1 VKSFVYFVTE
11 RPIWSILQEPFIRI
25 SKALRPIQKQLCSL
39 RTALLIAT
47 ALVAPALA
55 VSAMDPADRPTR
67 PQPAPQPVATVVE
80 TPIAFHSAVILAQD
94 ASRRP
99 AATPQPN
106 AASSPAKTN
115 TSTQTATPVA
125 TPAPSPTESAA
136 PDSSATSASTDTTNT
151 TPPPVANEVP
161 AGVVQL
167 EGSLVSAGAK
177 EIRGSRRVGPTDK
190 VKLTFKDTKIEDTIP
205 FIVETTGKAV
215 LIRLQ
220 QVAAIKITMVMDKEV
235 TRQDAL
241 DLLFQA
247 FRLNQ
252 VGVVETEKIVMID
265 MLSDMNKLQ
274 PVTVLGPEIDVAALA
289 EDGTVCI
296 KIFKIENTKAQN
308 VFDQLQSTNP
318 PDYIQ
323 FSLDSNSNQIILEGD
338 IGYAKRVQRMI
349 TLLDVP
355 AYLEV
360 RTETFKLKYADA
372 TQISTLIQD
381 LFAAKTVG
389 GGGAAAATQ
398 PGQQGQPQRPGQ
410 PAQARRAGGG
420 SGGEGLIPGTSEQLV
435 VTVLPTMNSLTIRAE
450 PEILVEIRRLITTAW
465 DVPITKDGQ
474 PFRLY
479 DLKYTD
485 PIKVKDLLQALLE
498 SGSGGG
504 GASAT
509 RRPFSAAGGAA
520 GGANRNAGASRAGGG
535 GGDTGADVAVSNVF
549 RIEAYPDS
557 GRLLVV
563 TKTPDNFVW
572 LDKLIKDIDQPL
584 KAGLPISVE
593 LKHASAVQ
601 VAEILNALLAEAGSG
616 SGIKAPN
623 EGLTGI
629 DFQGAAAGNA
639 GGTGTTGQSTNT
651 SSNGSAGN
659 TGTDIK
665 FPWQTARGAGD
676 TATEVS
682 ALVGKTRV
690 VPNAGQNSVL
700 VLATP
705 EIQQAMMDIIEK
717 LDKPGRQVM
726 ISAVLAEVVLG
737 DQFAFGL
744 KFGKRGDIQPLTGAN
759 AIVINGQGT
768 TPIYEGTRTGDF
780 IGDLTSSVLSFGVD
794 ASVILQALEEQT
806 QVRILQQP
814 RVFTS
819 DNQEAKFF
827 DGADVPFQ
835 TGSTTG
841 GTTGGG
847 TTASYDQIAVG
858 IGLNVRP
865 RITKDLNVAMQIEI
879 LLSNVDTTTRTVVTP
894 GNNPTIQRRQTNTS
908 VVIKNGQTIVISG
921 IRKETENKVKTK
933 VPVLGDVPVL
943 DWVFSSTE
951 KVSAATELVLFVTPI
966 VVENPDGND
975 TNFNVD
981 EIKRLRAL
989 EKPMDTKTEDMLKL
1003 LDAQKGTTEPAKAN
1017 PTDEPLETIVTPPAA
1032 SSPAVAPVSS
1042 GTTSTP
1048 AAKATAPTPSNS
1060 GASAATSP
1068 PPKG

>member
-1 VKSFVYFVTE
+1 
-11 RPIWSILQEPFIRI
+11 
-25 SKALRPIQKQLCSL
+25 
-39 RTALLIAT
+39 
-47 ALVAPALA
+47 
-55 VSAMDPADRPTR
+55 MDRPAR
-67 PQPAPQPVATVVE
+67 PQPSAQPIATVLE
-80 TPIAFHSAVILAQD
+80 KPIAYRPAVILPQD
-94 ASRRP
+94 TTRRP
-99 AATPQPN
+99 TPNQQPSGSPSSSPSSSSDQQTGAAP
-106 AASSPAKTN
+106 ASSSDEPAEAT
-115 TSTQTATPVA
+115 TSQ
-125 TPAPSPTESAA
+125 
-136 PDSSATSASTDTTNT
+136 PDVT
-151 TPPPVANEVP
+151 PVANEVP

-167 EGSLVSAGAK
+167 EGSLNQNGAK
-177 EIRGSRRVGPTDK
+177 EIRGSRRVGPTDM
-190 VKLTFKDTKIEDTIP
+190 VKLTFRETKIEDTIP

-215 LIRLQ
+215 MIRLS
-220 QVAAIKITMVMDKEV
+220 QVAALKITLVMDKEV
-235 TRQDAL
+235 SRQDAL

-247 FRLNQ
+247 FRLNT
-252 VGVVETEKIVMID
+252 VGVVETDKVVMID
-265 MLSDMNKLQ
+265 LLTEVNKLQ
-274 PVTVLGPEIDVAALA
+274 PITVLGPEIDVSTLS

-296 KIFKIENTKAQN
+296 KVFKIENTKAQN
-308 VFDQLQSTNP
+308 VADQLQGNL
-318 PDYIQ
+318 PDYTT
-323 FSLDSNSNQIILEGD
+323 FSVDANSNQLILEGD
-338 IGYAKRVQRMI
+338 IGTAKRVQRMI
-349 TLLDVP
+349 NLLDVP
-355 AYLEV
+355 AYLDV

-372 TQISTLIQD
+372 TQISTLIQE
-381 LFAAKTVG
+381 LFTAKTVG
-389 GGGAAAATQ
+389 GSAGGAQQ

-410 PAQARRAGGG
+410 PAQTRRAGATG
-420 SGGEGLIPGTSEQLV
+420 GGEGLIPGTSEQLV

-498 SGSGGG
+498 SGGGG
-504 GASAT
+504 SSAT
-509 RRPFSAAGGAA
+509 RRPFSAAGGAS
-520 GGANRNAGASRAGGG
+520 GGANRNTGTNRTAGGG
-535 GGDTGADVAVSNVF
+535 GGDSAADVAVSNVF

-572 LDKLIKDIDQPL
+572 LDKLIRDIDQPL
-584 KAGLPISVE
+584 QAGLPISVE

-629 DFQGAAAGNA
+629 DFQGAASGDA
-639 GGTGTTGQSTNT
+639 GGTGQSTNLD
-651 SSNGSAGN
+651 SNGSSG
-659 TGTDIK
+659 GTASEIK
-665 FPWQTARGAGD
+665 FPWQTARGNGD

-690 VPNAGQNSVL
+690 VPNAGQNSLL
-700 VLATP
+700 VLANP
-705 EIQQAMMDIIEK
+705 EIQQAMLDIIEK

-726 ISAVLAEVVLG
+726 ITAVLAEVVLG

-768 TPIYEGTRTGDF
+768 APIYQGERVGDF
-780 IGDLTSSVLSFGVD
+780 IGDLTSSVLAFGVD
-794 ASVILQALEEQT
+794 ASVILQALSEQT
-806 QVRILQQP
+806 QVRLLQQP

-827 DGADVPFQ
+827 DGADVPVQ

-847 TTASYDQIAVG
+847 TTASFDQIAVG

-933 VPVLGDVPVL
+933 VPLLGDVPVL

-975 TNFNVD
+975 TNYNVQ
-981 EIKRLRAL
+981 EIERLRSL
-989 EKPMDTKTEDMLKL
+989 QKPMDSKTEEMLKL
-1003 LDAQKGTTEPAKAN
+1003 LDDQKGATQPAQAN
-1017 PTDEPLETIVTPPAA
+1017 PTTEPLETIITPEAKGASTVAPAA
-1032 SSPAVAPVSS
+1032 
-1042 GTTSTP
+1042 TTSTAKTP
-1048 AAKATAPTPSNS
+1048 AP
-1060 GASAATSP
+1060 
-1068 PPKG
+1068 

>member
-1 VKSFVYFVTE
+1 MKSFVYFVTE

-55 VSAMDPADRPTR
+55 MSAMDPADRPTR

-80 TPIAFHSAVILAQD
+80 KPIAFHSAVILAQD

-115 TSTQTATPVA
+115 TSTQTAAPVA
-125 TPAPSPTESAA
+125 TPASSPTESAA
-136 PDSSATSASTDTTNT
+136 PDSSAVSASTDTTNT

-190 VKLTFKDTKIEDTIP
+190 VKLAFKDTKIEDTIP

-274 PVTVLGPEIDVAALA
+274 PVTVLGPEIDVAGLA
-289 EDGTVCI
+289 EDGTICI

-410 PAQARRAGGG
+410 PAQVRRAGGG

-498 SGSGGG
+498 SGGGG

-509 RRPFSAAGGAA
+509 RRPFSAAGGTA

-535 GGDTGADVAVSNVF
+535 GGGDSGADVAVSNVF

-629 DFQGAAAGNA
+629 DFHGAAAGDA
-639 GGTGTTGQSTNT
+639 GGTGQTTTT
-651 SSNGSAGN
+651 ASNGSAGG
-659 TGTDIK
+659 TATDIK

-847 TTASYDQIAVG
+847 TTASFDQIAVG

-989 EKPMDTKTEDMLKL
+989 EKPLDSKTEEMLKL
-1003 LDAQKGTTEPAKAN
+1003 LDDKKGSTQPAKAN
-1017 PTDEPLETIVTPPAA
+1017 PTDEPLETIVTPPVA
-1032 SSPAVAPVSS
+1032 SSPVVAPASS
-1042 GTTSTP
+1042 ATTSTP
-1048 AAKATAPTPSNS
+1048 AATSTAPTPSNS
-1060 GASAATSP
+1060 GANAATSP

>member
-1 VKSFVYFVTE
+1 MHLVVACFEGMKSCEKTVYLDHFNPNLVDT
-11 RPIWSILQEPFIRI
+11 SSALDLDILT
-25 SKALRPIQKQLCSL
+25 LRSNTLQLYSL
-39 RTALLIAT
+39 RSALLITT
-47 ALVAPALA
+47 ALVVPALA
-55 VSAMDPADRPTR
+55 VTSFDPLDRPVR
-67 PQPAPQPVATVVE
+67 PQPTAQPLATVMP
-80 TPIAFHSAVILAQD
+80 TPVSYHSAVILPQD
-94 ASRRP
+94 SPRRP
-99 AATPQPN
+99 AATEQP
-106 AASSPAKTN
+106 
-115 TSTQTATPVA
+115 TSTTSTPKKITAQRTPNESST
-125 TPAPSPTESAA
+125 TPTNSQADTNPSELAETNS
-136 PDSSATSASTDTTNT
+136 DSTASTM
-151 TPPPVANEVP
+151 PIANEVP
-161 AGVVQL
+161 AGVIQL
-167 EGSLVSAGAK
+167 EGSMDGAGAK

-190 VKLTFKDTKIEDTIP
+190 VKLTFKDMKVEDTIP

-215 LIRLQ
+215 IIKFSNIASL
-220 QVAAIKITMVMDKEV
+220 KITMVMDKEV
-235 TRQDAL
+235 SRQDAL

-247 FRLNQ
+247 FRLNGI
-252 VGVVETEKIVMID
+252 GVVETDKVVMID
-265 MLSDMNKLQ
+265 LLTEVSKLQ
-274 PVTVLGPEIDVAALA
+274 PITVLGPEIDVSTLS

-296 KIFKIENTKAQN
+296 KVFKIENTKAQN
-308 VFDQLQSTNP
+308 VADQLQGNL
-318 PDYIQ
+318 PDYVQ
-323 FSLDSNSNQIILEGD
+323 FSVDANSNQLILEGD
-338 IGYAKRVQRMI
+338 IGTAKRVQRMI
-349 TLLDVP
+349 SLLDVP
-355 AYLEV
+355 AYLDV

-389 GGGAAAATQ
+389 GGGAAAQQ

-410 PAQARRAGGG
+410 PAQPRRASGG
-420 SGGEGLIPGTSEQLV
+420 SGGGEGLIPGTSEQLV

-498 SGSGGG
+498 SGGG

-509 RRPFSAAGGAA
+509 RRPFSAAGGA
-520 GGANRNAGASRAGGG
+520 NRTAGASRASGGGG
-535 GGDTGADVAVSNVF
+535 GGDSGADVAVSNVF

-584 KAGLPISVE
+584 QAGLPISVE
-593 LKHASAVQ
+593 LKHASAVE

-629 DFQGAAAGNA
+629 DFQGAAAGDA
-639 GGTGTTGQSTNT
+639 GGTGQSTNL
-651 SSNGSAGN
+651 SSNGSAG
-659 TGTDIK
+659 GTAAEIK

-690 VPNAGQNSVL
+690 VPNAGQNSLL
-700 VLATP
+700 VLANP
-705 EIQQAMMDIIEK
+705 EIQQAMLDIIEK

-737 DQFAFGL
+737 DTFAFGL
-744 KFGKRGDIQPLTGAN
+744 KFGSAGTIQPLTGAN
-759 AIVINGQGT
+759 AIVINGRGANGEM
-768 TPIYEGTRTGDF
+768 YEGTRTGDF

-794 ASVILQALEEQT
+794 ATVILQALEEQT

-847 TTASYDQIAVG
+847 TTASFDQIAVG

-879 LLSNVDTTTRTVVTP
+879 LLSNVDTTTRANPTP
-894 GNNPTIQRRQTNTS
+894 GDNPTIQRRQTNTS

-933 VPVLGDVPVL
+933 VPLLGDVPVL

-975 TNFNVD
+975 TNYNVQ
-981 EIKRLRAL
+981 EIERLRAL
-989 EKPMDTKTEDMLKL
+989 QKPMDSKTEEMLKL
-1003 LDAQKGTTEPAKAN
+1003 LDDKKGTTQPAKAN
-1017 PTDEPLETIVTPPAA
+1017 PTDEPLETIITPEAKGASTVAPAA
-1032 SSPAVAPVSS
+1032 
-1042 GTTSTP
+1042 TTST
-1048 AAKATAPTPSNS
+1048 AKTPTP
-1060 GASAATSP
+1060 
-1068 PPKG
+1068 

>member
-1 VKSFVYFVTE
+1 MKSFVYFVTE

-55 VSAMDPADRPTR
+55 MSAMDPADRPTR
-67 PQPAPQPVATVVE
+67 PQPAPQPVATIVE
-80 TPIAFHSAVILAQD
+80 KPIAFHSAVILAQD

-115 TSTQTATPVA
+115 TSTQTAAPVA
-125 TPAPSPTESAA
+125 TPASSPTESAA
-136 PDSSATSASTDTTNT
+136 PDSSAVSASTDTTNT

-190 VKLTFKDTKIEDTIP
+190 VKLAFKDTKIEDTIP

-274 PVTVLGPEIDVAALA
+274 PVTVLGPEIDVAGLA
-289 EDGTVCI
+289 EDGTICI

-410 PAQARRAGGG
+410 PAQVRRAGGG

-498 SGSGGG
+498 SGGGG

-509 RRPFSAAGGAA
+509 RRPFSAAGGTA

-535 GGDTGADVAVSNVF
+535 GGDSGADVAVSNVF

-629 DFQGAAAGNA
+629 DFQGAAAGDA
-639 GGTGTTGQSTNT
+639 GGTGQTTTT
-651 SSNGSAGN
+651 ASNGSAGG
-659 TGTDIK
+659 TATDIK

-847 TTASYDQIAVG
+847 TTASFDQIAVG

-989 EKPMDTKTEDMLKL
+989 EKPLDSKTEEMLKL
-1003 LDAQKGTTEPAKAN
+1003 LDDKKGSTQPAKAN
-1017 PTDEPLETIVTPPAA
+1017 PTDEPLETIVTPPVA
-1032 SSPAVAPVSS
+1032 SSPVVAPASS
-1042 GTTSTP
+1042 ATTSTP
-1048 AAKATAPTPSNS
+1048 AATSTAPTPSNS
-1060 GASAATSP
+1060 GANAATSP

>member
-1 VKSFVYFVTE
+1 M
-11 RPIWSILQEPFIRI
+11 I
-25 SKALRPIQKQLCSL
+25 
-39 RTALLIAT
+39 
-47 ALVAPALA
+47 
-55 VSAMDPADRPTR
+55 
-67 PQPAPQPVATVVE
+67 
-80 TPIAFHSAVILAQD
+80 
-94 ASRRP
+94 
-99 AATPQPN
+99 
-106 AASSPAKTN
+106 
-115 TSTQTATPVA
+115 
-125 TPAPSPTESAA
+125 
-136 PDSSATSASTDTTNT
+136 
-151 TPPPVANEVP
+151 
-161 AGVVQL
+161 QL
-167 EGSLVSAGAK
+167 EGSLNSGGAK

-190 VKLTFKDTKIEDTIP
+190 VKLSFRDTKLEDTIP

-215 LIRLQ
+215 MIRLSQ
-220 QVAAIKITMVMDKEV
+220 IASLKITLVLDREV
-235 TRQDAL
+235 SRQEAL

-247 FRLNQ
+247 FRLNA
-252 VGVVETEKIVMID
+252 VGVVETDKVVMID
-265 MLSDMNKLQ
+265 MLTEVNKLQ
-274 PVTVLGPEIDVAALA
+274 PITVLGPEIDVSTLS

-296 KIFKIENTKAQN
+296 KVFKIENTKAQN
-308 VFDQLQSTNP
+308 VVDQLQGNL
-318 PDYIQ
+318 PDYVQ
-323 FSLDSNSNQIILEGD
+323 FSADANSNQLILEGD
-338 IGYAKRVQRMI
+338 IGTAKRVQRMI
-349 TLLDVP
+349 SLLDVP

-372 TQISTLIQD
+372 TQIATLIQE
-381 LFAAKTVG
+381 LFAAKTIS
-389 GGGAAAATQ
+389 GGGAATPQ

-410 PAQARRAGGG
+410 AVQPRRAGGS
-420 SGGEGLIPGTSEQLV
+420 SGGDALIPGTSEQLV

-450 PEILVEIRRLITTAW
+450 PEILVEIQRLITTAW
-465 DVPITKDGQ
+465 DIPITKDGQ

-498 SGSGGG
+498 SGG

-509 RRPFSAAGGAA
+509 RRPFSGAGGT

-535 GGDTGADVAVSNVF
+535 GDSGADVAVSNVF

-563 TKTPDNFVW
+563 TKTPENFLW
-572 LDKLIKDIDQPL
+572 LDKLIHDIDQPL
-584 KAGLPISVE
+584 QAGLPISVE

-629 DFQGAAAGNA
+629 DFQGAAAGDA
-639 GGTGTTGQSTNT
+639 GGTGQSTT
-651 SSNGSAGN
+651 IASNGSAG
-659 TGTDIK
+659 GTATEIK
-665 FPWQTARGAGD
+665 FPWQTARGADD

-690 VPNAGQNSVL
+690 VPNAGQNSLL
-700 VLATP
+700 VLANP
-705 EIQQAMMDIIEK
+705 EIQQAMLDIIEK

-759 AIVINGQGT
+759 AIVINGQGSS
-768 TPIYEGTRTGDF
+768 PIYEGSRTGDF

-841 GTTGGG
+841 GSTGGG
-847 TTASYDQIAVG
+847 TTASFDQIAVG

-879 LLSNVDTTTRTVVTP
+879 LLSNVDTTTRAVASP
-894 GNNPTIQRRQTNTS
+894 GDNPTIQRRQTNTS

-933 VPVLGDVPVL
+933 VPLLGDVPIL

-951 KVSAATELVLFVTPI
+951 KVSAATELVLFVTPT
-966 VVENPDGND
+966 VVENPDVND
-975 TNFNVD
+975 TNFNVQ
-981 EIKRLRAL
+981 EIERLRAL
-989 EKPMDTKTEDMLKL
+989 QKPLDSKTEEMLKL
-1003 LDAQKGTTEPAKAN
+1003 LDDKQGTTQPAKAN
-1017 PTDEPLETIVTPPAA
+1017 PTSEPLETIITPEAKGASTIAPAT
-1032 SSPAVAPVSS
+1032 
-1042 GTTSTP
+1042 TTSTAKTP
-1048 AAKATAPTPSNS
+1048 AP
-1060 GASAATSP
+1060 
-1068 PPKG
+1068 

>member
-1 VKSFVYFVTE
+1 
-11 RPIWSILQEPFIRI
+11 
-25 SKALRPIQKQLCSL
+25 
-39 RTALLIAT
+39 
-47 ALVAPALA
+47 
-55 VSAMDPADRPTR
+55 M
-67 PQPAPQPVATVVE
+67 
-80 TPIAFHSAVILAQD
+80 LAQD
-94 ASRRP
+94 PSRRP
-99 AATPQPN
+99 AASPQPN
-106 AASSPAKTN
+106 AAPAGASVAKRN
-115 TSTQTATPVA
+115 TATQPQATPQATPQVEPVA
-125 TPAPSPTESAA
+125 VPVE
-136 PDSSATSASTDTTNT
+136 SASTPSEEPEAMATTEPEPEET
-151 TPPPVANEVP
+151 PVANEVP
-161 AGVVQL
+161 QGEFQI
-167 EGSLVSAGAK
+167 EGGLIENGAK
-177 EIRGSRRVGPTDK
+177 DIRGSRRVGPTDK
-190 VKLTFKDTKIEDTIP
+190 VRLTFKDTKIEDTIP

-220 QVAAIKITMVMDKEV
+220 QVAATKITMVMDKDV
-235 TRQDAL
+235 SRQDAL

-252 VGVVETEKIVMID
+252 VGVVETDKVVMID
-265 MLSDMNKLQ
+265 MLTDINKLQ
-274 PVTVLGPEIDVAALA
+274 PITVLGPEVDVSKLS

-296 KIFKIENTKAQN
+296 KVFKIVNTKAQN
-308 VFDQLQSTNP
+308 VYDQLQTNL
-318 PDYIQ
+318 PDYVQ
-323 FSLDSNSNQIILEGD
+323 FSTDANSNQLILEGD
-338 IGYAKRVQRMI
+338 IGTAKRVQRMI
-349 TLLDVP
+349 DLLDIP
-355 AYLEV
+355 AYLDV

-372 TQISTLIQD
+372 TQISTLIQE

-389 GGGAAAATQ
+389 GSGGGAAQQ

-410 PAQARRAGGG
+410 PAQQRRAGG

-450 PEILVEIRRLITTAW
+450 PEILVEIKRLITTAW

-498 SGSGGG
+498 SGGGG

-509 RRPFSAAGGAA
+509 RRPFSAAGGAG
-520 GGANRNAGASRAGGG
+520 GGANRTAGASRAGGG
-535 GGDTGADVAVSNVF
+535 GGGDSGADVAVSNVF

-584 KAGLPISVE
+584 QAGLPISVE

-616 SGIKAPN
+616 TGIKAPN

-690 VPNAGQNSVL
+690 VPNAGQNSLL
-700 VLATP
+700 VLANP
-705 EIQQAMMDIIEK
+705 EIQQAMLDIIEK

-768 TPIYEGTRTGDF
+768 APIYQGSRTGDF
-780 IGDLTSSVLSFGVD
+780 IGDLTSSVLAFGVD

-847 TTASYDQIAVG
+847 TTSSFDQIAVG

-975 TNFNVD
+975 SNFNVQ
-981 EIKRLRAL
+981 EIERLRSL
-989 EKPMDTKTEDMLKL
+989 QKPMDSKTEEMLHL
-1003 LDAQKGTTEPAKAN
+1003 LDDKKGSTQPAKPN
-1017 PTDEPLETIVTPPAA
+1017 PTSEPLETIMTPPAKGA
-1032 SSPAVAPVSS
+1032 PTSTSPAP
-1042 GTTSTP
+1042 TQ
-1048 AAKATAPTPSNS
+1048 APTPSSKS
-1060 GASAATSP
+1060 GAPS
-1068 PPKG
+1068 

>member
-1 VKSFVYFVTE
+1 MKSFVYFVTE

-55 VSAMDPADRPTR
+55 MSAMDPADRPTR

-80 TPIAFHSAVILAQD
+80 KPIAFHSAVILAQD

-115 TSTQTATPVA
+115 TSTQTAAPVA
-125 TPAPSPTESAA
+125 TPASSPTESAA
-136 PDSSATSASTDTTNT
+136 PDSSAVSASTDTTNT

-190 VKLTFKDTKIEDTIP
+190 VKLAFKDTKIEDTIP

-274 PVTVLGPEIDVAALA
+274 PVTVLGPEIDVAGLA
-289 EDGTVCI
+289 EDGTICI

-410 PAQARRAGGG
+410 PAQVRRAGGG

-498 SGSGGG
+498 SGGGG

-509 RRPFSAAGGAA
+509 RRPFSAAGGTA

-535 GGDTGADVAVSNVF
+535 GGGDSGADVAVSNVF

-629 DFQGAAAGNA
+629 DFQGAAAGDA
-639 GGTGTTGQSTNT
+639 GGTGQTTTT
-651 SSNGSAGN
+651 ASNGSAGG
-659 TGTDIK
+659 TATDIK

-847 TTASYDQIAVG
+847 TTASFDQIAVG

-989 EKPMDTKTEDMLKL
+989 EKPLDSKTEEMLKL
-1003 LDAQKGTTEPAKAN
+1003 LDDKKGSTQPAKAN
-1017 PTDEPLETIVTPPAA
+1017 PTDEPLETIVTPPVA
-1032 SSPAVAPVSS
+1032 SSPVVAPASS
-1042 GTTSTP
+1042 ATTSTP
-1048 AAKATAPTPSNS
+1048 AATSTAPTPSNS
-1060 GASAATSP
+1060 GANDATSP

>member
-1 VKSFVYFVTE
+1 MKSFVYFVTE

-80 TPIAFHSAVILAQD
+80 KPIAFHSAVILAQD

-115 TSTQTATPVA
+115 TSTQTAAPVA
-125 TPAPSPTESAA
+125 TPASSPTESAA
-136 PDSSATSASTDTTNT
+136 PDSSAVSASTDTTNT

-190 VKLTFKDTKIEDTIP
+190 VKLAFNDTKIEDTIP

-274 PVTVLGPEIDVAALA
+274 PVTVLGPEIDVAGLA
-289 EDGTVCI
+289 EDGTICI

-410 PAQARRAGGG
+410 PAQVRRAGGG

-498 SGSGGG
+498 SGGGG

-509 RRPFSAAGGAA
+509 RRPFSAAGGTA

-535 GGDTGADVAVSNVF
+535 GGDSGADVAVSNVF

-629 DFQGAAAGNA
+629 DFQGAAAGDA
-639 GGTGTTGQSTNT
+639 GGTGQTTTT
-651 SSNGSAGN
+651 ASNGSAGG
-659 TGTDIK
+659 TATDIK

-847 TTASYDQIAVG
+847 TTASFDQIAVG

-989 EKPMDTKTEDMLKL
+989 EKPLDSKTEEMLKL
-1003 LDAQKGTTEPAKAN
+1003 LDDKKGTTQPAKAN
-1017 PTDEPLETIVTPPAA
+1017 PTDEPLETIVTPPVA
-1032 SSPAVAPVSS
+1032 SSPAVSS

-1048 AAKATAPTPSNS
+1048 AAASTAPSNS
-1060 GASAATSP
+1060 DASAATSP

>member
-1 VKSFVYFVTE
+1 M
-11 RPIWSILQEPFIRI
+11 RPNTLQLYV
-25 SKALRPIQKQLCSL
+25 LRN
-39 RTALLIAT
+39 ALLIAT
-47 ALVAPALA
+47 VLVAPALA
-55 VSAMDPADRPTR
+55 VNSFDPADRPARPLAT
-67 PQPAPQPVATVVE
+67 PQPSATVVE
-80 TPIAFHSAVILAQD
+80 KPISYSSALILPQD
-94 ASRRP
+94 ATRRP
-99 AATPQPN
+99 AATAQPTPTTN
-106 AASSPAKTN
+106 ESKTSAPTQPATKPDTAPATPNQSSP
-115 TSTQTATPVA
+115 
-125 TPAPSPTESAA
+125 PATESQTNKNPAELSETNS
-136 PDSSATSASTDTTNT
+136 DSTASTI
-151 TPPPVANEVP
+151 PVANEVP
-161 AGVVQL
+161 AGVIQL
-167 EGSLVSAGAK
+167 EGSLVSQGAK

-190 VKLTFKDTKIEDTIP
+190 VKLIFKDMKVEDTIP

-215 LIRLQ
+215 IIKFANI
-220 QVAAIKITMVMDKEV
+220 AALRITMVMDTEV
-235 TRQDAL
+235 SRQDAL

-247 FRLNQ
+247 FRLNGI
-252 VGVVETEKIVMID
+252 GVVESEKIVIID
-265 MLSDMNKLQ
+265 AITEMNKLQ
-274 PVTVLGPEIDVAALA
+274 PVTVLGPEIDVSTLN

-318 PDYIQ
+318 PEYIQ

-355 AYLEV
+355 AYLDV

-372 TQISTLIQD
+372 TQISSLIQD
-381 LFAAKTVG
+381 LFAAKTIG
-389 GGGAAAATQ
+389 GGGAAAQQ

-410 PAQARRAGGG
+410 PAQPRRPSGGG
-420 SGGEGLIPGTSEQLV
+420 GGGDGLVPGTSEQLV

-498 SGSGGG
+498 SGGGG

-509 RRPFSAAGGAA
+509 RRPFSGAGGAG
-520 GGANRNAGASRAGGG
+520 GGANRTAGASRAGGG
-535 GGDTGADVAVSNVF
+535 GGGDSSADVAVSNVF

-584 KAGLPISVE
+584 QAGLPISVE

-616 SGIKAPN
+616 TGIKAPN

-629 DFQGAAAGNA
+629 DFQGAAAGDA
-639 GGTGTTGQSTNT
+639 GGTGQTTTT
-651 SSNGSAGN
+651 ASNGSAG
-659 TGTDIK
+659 GTATEIK

-690 VPNAGQNSVL
+690 VPNAGQNSLL
-700 VLATP
+700 VLANP
-705 EIQQAMMDIIEK
+705 EIQQAMLDIIEK

-737 DQFAFGL
+737 DNFAFGL

-768 TPIYEGTRTGDF
+768 APIYEGSRTGDF
-780 IGDLTSSVLSFGVD
+780 IGDLTSSVLAFGVD
-794 ASVILQALEEQT
+794 ASVILQALSEQT
-806 QVRILQQP
+806 QVRLLQSP

-847 TTASYDQIAVG
+847 TTASFDQIAVG

-879 LLSNVDTTTRTVVTP
+879 LLSNVDTTTRANPSP
-894 GNNPTIQRRQTNTS
+894 GDNPTIQRRQTNTS

-975 TNFNVD
+975 TNFNVQ
-981 EIKRLRAL
+981 EIERLRSL
-989 EKPMDTKTEDMLKL
+989 QKPMDSKTEEMLHL
-1003 LDAQKGTTEPAKAN
+1003 LDDKKGSTQPAKPN
-1017 PTDEPLETIVTPPAA
+1017 PTSEPLETIMTPPAKGA
-1032 SSPAVAPVSS
+1032 PTSTSPAP
-1042 GTTSTP
+1042 TQ
-1048 AAKATAPTPSNS
+1048 APTPSSKS
-1060 GASAATSP
+1060 GAPS
-1068 PPKG
+1068 

>member
-1 VKSFVYFVTE
+1 
-11 RPIWSILQEPFIRI
+11 
-25 SKALRPIQKQLCSL
+25 
-39 RTALLIAT
+39 
-47 ALVAPALA
+47 
-55 VSAMDPADRPTR
+55 M
-67 PQPAPQPVATVVE
+67 ATVLDK
-80 TPIAFHSAVILAQD
+80 PISYRSAVILPQD
-94 ASRRP
+94 TARRP
-99 AATPQPN
+99 APTSAPISQPI
-106 AASSPAKTN
+106 
-115 TSTQTATPVA
+115 
-125 TPAPSPTESAA
+125 AA
-136 PDSSATSASTDTTNT
+136 PTSAPTSQPIAEPTSAPTSQPIAEPTSAPT
-151 TPPPVANEVP
+151 SQPITAPTSAPIQQPIANQVP
-161 AGVVQL
+161 AGVIQL
-167 EGSLVSAGAK
+167 EGSPIENGAK

-190 VKLTFKDTKIEDTIP
+190 VKLAFKETKIEDTIP

-215 LIRLQ
+215 IIRLQ
-220 QVAAIKITMVMDKEV
+220 QVAALKITLVMDTEV
-235 TRQDAL
+235 SRQDAL

-247 FRLNQ
+247 FRLNTI
-252 VGVVETEKIVMID
+252 GVVETDKVVMID
-265 MLSDMNKLQ
+265 LLTELNKLQ
-274 PVTVLGPEIDVAALA
+274 PITVLGPEIDVSTLS
-289 EDGTVCI
+289 EDGTICI
-296 KIFKIENTKAQN
+296 KVFKIENTKAQN
-308 VFDQLQSTNP
+308 VADQLQGNL
-318 PDYIQ
+318 PDYTT
-323 FSLDSNSNQIILEGD
+323 FNVDANSNQLILEGD
-338 IGYAKRVQRMI
+338 IGTAKRVQRMI

-355 AYLEV
+355 AYLDV

-381 LFAAKTVG
+381 LFAAKTIG
-389 GGGAAAATQ
+389 GSGGATQQ

-410 PAQARRAGGG
+410 PAQPRRASGGG
-420 SGGEGLIPGTSEQLV
+420 GGGEGLIPGTSEQLV

-450 PEILVEIRRLITTAW
+450 PEILIEIRRLITTAW

-498 SGSGGG
+498 SGGG

-509 RRPFSAAGGAA
+509 RRPFSAAGGAS
-520 GGANRNAGASRAGGG
+520 GGANRNTGASRAGSSG
-535 GGDTGADVAVSNVF
+535 GGDSGADVAVSNVF

-572 LDKLIKDIDQPL
+572 LDKLIRDIDQPL
-584 KAGLPISVE
+584 QAGLPISVE

-601 VAEILNALLAEAGSG
+601 VAEILNALLAESGSG
-616 SGIKAPN
+616 GGIKAPN

-629 DFQGAAAGNA
+629 DFQGAAAGDA
-639 GGTGTTGQSTNT
+639 GGTGQSTNL
-651 SSNGSAGN
+651 SSNGSAG
-659 TGTDIK
+659 GTATEIK

-690 VPNAGQNSVL
+690 VPNAGQNSLL
-700 VLATP
+700 VLANP
-705 EIQQAMMDIIEK
+705 EIQQAMLDIIEK

-744 KFGKRGDIQPLTGAN
+744 KFGRRGDIQPLTGAN

-768 TPIYEGTRTGDF
+768 APIYEGSRTGDF
-780 IGDLTSSVLSFGVD
+780 IGDLTSSVLAFGVD

-847 TTASYDQIAVG
+847 TTASFDQIAVG

-975 TNFNVD
+975 TNFNVE

-989 EKPMDTKTEDMLKL
+989 EKPLDSKTEEMLKL
-1003 LDAQKGTTEPAKAN
+1003 LDDKQGTTEPAKAN
-1017 PTDEPLETIVTPPAA
+1017 PTSEPLETIVTPPANSA
-1032 SSPAVAPVSS
+1032 NVVEPATPVVAAPVAAPLTKKSPAPSTVAPTAALV
-1042 GTTSTP
+1042 TPAVSTP
-1048 AAKATAPTPSNS
+1048 PKKYPSPTATAPIAPV
-1060 GASAATSP
+1060 APAPKKPDPSAADPTSSQTDP
-1068 PPKG
+1068 E

>member
-1 VKSFVYFVTE
+1 MKSFVYFVTE

-55 VSAMDPADRPTR
+55 MSAMDPADRPTR

-80 TPIAFHSAVILAQD
+80 KPIAFHSAVILAQD

-115 TSTQTATPVA
+115 TSTQTAAPVA
-125 TPAPSPTESAA
+125 TPASSPTESAA
-136 PDSSATSASTDTTNT
+136 PDSSAVSASTDTTNT

-190 VKLTFKDTKIEDTIP
+190 VKLAFKDTKIEDTIP

-274 PVTVLGPEIDVAALA
+274 PVTVLGPEIDVAGLA
-289 EDGTVCI
+289 EDGTICI

-410 PAQARRAGGG
+410 PAQVRRAGGG

-498 SGSGGG
+498 SGGGG

-509 RRPFSAAGGAA
+509 RRPFSAAGGTA

-535 GGDTGADVAVSNVF
+535 GGDSGADVAVSNVF

-629 DFQGAAAGNA
+629 DFQGAAAGDA
-639 GGTGTTGQSTNT
+639 GGTGQTTNT
-651 SSNGSAGN
+651 ASNGSAGG
-659 TGTDIK
+659 TATDIK

-847 TTASYDQIAVG
+847 TTASFDQIAVG

-989 EKPMDTKTEDMLKL
+989 EKPLDSKTEEMLKL
-1003 LDAQKGTTEPAKAN
+1003 LDDKKGTTQPAKAN
-1017 PTDEPLETIVTPPAA
+1017 PTDEPLETIVTPPVA
-1032 SSPAVAPVSS
+1032 SSPAVSS

-1048 AAKATAPTPSNS
+1048 AAASTAPSNS
-1060 GASAATSP
+1060 DASAATSP

>member
-1 VKSFVYFVTE
+1 MKSFVYFVTE

-80 TPIAFHSAVILAQD
+80 KPIAFHSAVILAQD

-115 TSTQTATPVA
+115 TSTQTAAPVA
-125 TPAPSPTESAA
+125 TPASSPTESAA
-136 PDSSATSASTDTTNT
+136 PDSSAVSASTDTTNT

-190 VKLTFKDTKIEDTIP
+190 VKLAFKDTKIEDTIP

-274 PVTVLGPEIDVAALA
+274 PVTVLGPEIDVAGLA
-289 EDGTVCI
+289 EDGTICI

-410 PAQARRAGGG
+410 PAQVRRAGGG

-498 SGSGGG
+498 SGGGGG

-509 RRPFSAAGGAA
+509 RRPFSAAGGAS
-520 GGANRNAGASRAGGG
+520 GGANRNAGASRAGGSG
-535 GGDTGADVAVSNVF
+535 GGDSGADVAVSNVF

-584 KAGLPISVE
+584 QAGLPISVE

-601 VAEILNALLAEAGSG
+601 VAEILNALLAESGSG

-629 DFQGAAAGNA
+629 DFQGAAAGDA
-639 GGTGTTGQSTNT
+639 GGTGQSTNL
-651 SSNGSAGN
+651 SSTGAAG
-659 TGTDIK
+659 GTATEIK
-665 FPWQTARGAGD
+665 FPWQTARGNGD

-690 VPNAGQNSVL
+690 VPNAGQNSLL
-700 VLATP
+700 VLANP
-705 EIQQAMMDIIEK
+705 EIQQAMLDIIEK

-737 DQFAFGL
+737 DNFAFGL

-768 TPIYEGTRTGDF
+768 APIYEGSRTGDF
-780 IGDLTSSVLSFGVD
+780 IGDLTSSVLAFGVD
-794 ASVILQALEEQT
+794 ASVILQALSEQT
-806 QVRILQQP
+806 QVRLLQSP

-847 TTASYDQIAVG
+847 TTASFDQIAVG

-989 EKPMDTKTEDMLKL
+989 EKPLDSKTEEMLKL
-1003 LDAQKGTTEPAKAN
+1003 LDDKKGTTQPAKAN
-1017 PTDEPLETIVTPPAA
+1017 PTDEPLETIVTPPVA
-1032 SSPAVAPVSS
+1032 SSPAVSS

-1048 AAKATAPTPSNS
+1048 AAASTAPSNS
-1060 GASAATSP
+1060 DASAATSP

>member
-1 VKSFVYFVTE
+1 M
-11 RPIWSILQEPFIRI
+11 RPNTLQLYV
-25 SKALRPIQKQLCSL
+25 LRN
-39 RTALLIAT
+39 ALLIAT
-47 ALVAPALA
+47 VLVAPALA
-55 VSAMDPADRPTR
+55 VNSFDPADRPARPLAT
-67 PQPAPQPVATVVE
+67 PQPSATVVE
-80 TPIAFHSAVILAQD
+80 KPISYSSALILPQD
-94 ASRRP
+94 ATRRP
-99 AATPQPN
+99 AATAQPTPTTN
-106 AASSPAKTN
+106 ESKTSAPTQPATKPDTAPATPNQSSP
-115 TSTQTATPVA
+115 
-125 TPAPSPTESAA
+125 PATESQTSKNPAELSETNS
-136 PDSSATSASTDTTNT
+136 DSTASTI
-151 TPPPVANEVP
+151 PVANEVP
-161 AGVVQL
+161 AGVIQL
-167 EGSLVSAGAK
+167 EGSLVSQGAK

-190 VKLTFKDTKIEDTIP
+190 VKLTFKDMKVEDTIP

-215 LIRLQ
+215 IIKFSNIASL
-220 QVAAIKITMVMDKEV
+220 KITMVMDTDV
-235 TRQDAL
+235 SRQDAL

-247 FRLNQ
+247 FRLNGI
-252 VGVVETEKIVMID
+252 GVVETDKVVMID
-265 MLSDMNKLQ
+265 LLTEISKLQ
-274 PVTVLGPEIDVAALA
+274 PITVLGPEIDVSTLS

-296 KIFKIENTKAQN
+296 KVFKIENTKAQN
-308 VFDQLQSTNP
+308 VADQLQGNL
-318 PDYIQ
+318 PDYVQ
-323 FSLDSNSNQIILEGD
+323 FSVDANSNQLILEGD
-338 IGYAKRVQRMI
+338 IGTAKRVQRMI
-349 TLLDVP
+349 SLLDVP

-360 RTETFKLKYADA
+360 RTETFELKYADA

-381 LFAAKTVG
+381 LFAAKTIG
-389 GGGAAAATQ
+389 GGGAAAQQ

-410 PAQARRAGGG
+410 PAQPRRASGGG
-420 SGGEGLIPGTSEQLV
+420 GGEGLIPGTSEQLV
-435 VTVLPTMNSLTIRAE
+435 VTVLPTTNSLTIRAE

-498 SGSGGG
+498 SGGGG
-504 GASAT
+504 SSAT
-509 RRPFSAAGGAA
+509 RRPFSAAGGAG
-520 GGANRNAGASRAGGG
+520 GGANRTAGASRAGGG
-535 GGDTGADVAVSNVF
+535 GGDSSADVAVSNVF

-584 KAGLPISVE
+584 QAGLPISVE

-629 DFQGAAAGNA
+629 DFQGAAAGDA
-639 GGTGTTGQSTNT
+639 GGTGQSTT
-651 SSNGSAGN
+651 IASNGSAG
-659 TGTDIK
+659 GTATEIK

-690 VPNAGQNSVL
+690 VPNAGQNSLL
-700 VLATP
+700 VLANP
-705 EIQQAMMDIIEK
+705 EIQQAMLDIIEK

-737 DQFAFGL
+737 DNFAFGL

-768 TPIYEGTRTGDF
+768 APIYEGSRTGDF
-780 IGDLTSSVLSFGVD
+780 IGDLTSSVLAFGVD
-794 ASVILQALEEQT
+794 ASVILQALSEQT
-806 QVRILQQP
+806 QVRLLQSP

-847 TTASYDQIAVG
+847 TTASFDQIAVG

-894 GNNPTIQRRQTNTS
+894 GNNPTILRRQTNTS

-921 IRKETENKVKTK
+921 IRKEVESKVKTK

-951 KVSAATELVLFVTPI
+951 KVSSATELVLFVTPI
-966 VVENPDGND
+966 VVENPDVND
-975 TNFNVD
+975 SNFNVED
-981 EIKRLRAL
+981 IQRLRTL
-989 EKPMDTKTEDMLKL
+989 QKPLDSKTEEMLQM
-1003 LDAQKGTTEPAKAN
+1003 LDDKRGTTLPAKAN
-1017 PTDEPLETIVTPPAA
+1017 PTTEPLETIITPEAKGASTVAPAA
-1032 SSPAVAPVSS
+1032 
-1042 GTTSTP
+1042 TTSTAKTP
-1048 AAKATAPTPSNS
+1048 AP
-1060 GASAATSP
+1060 
-1068 PPKG
+1068 

>member
-1 VKSFVYFVTE
+1 MKSFVYFVTE

-80 TPIAFHSAVILAQD
+80 KPIAFHSAVILAQD

-115 TSTQTATPVA
+115 TSTQTAAPVA
-125 TPAPSPTESAA
+125 TPASSPTESAA
-136 PDSSATSASTDTTNT
+136 PDSSAVSASTDTTNT

-289 EDGTVCI
+289 EDGTICI

-410 PAQARRAGGG
+410 PAQVRRAGGG

-498 SGSGGG
+498 SGGGG

-509 RRPFSAAGGAA
+509 RRPFSAAGGTA

-535 GGDTGADVAVSNVF
+535 GGDSGADVAVSNVF

-629 DFQGAAAGNA
+629 DFQGAAAGDA
-639 GGTGTTGQSTNT
+639 GGTGQTTTT
-651 SSNGSAGN
+651 ASNGSAGG
-659 TGTDIK
+659 TATDIK

-847 TTASYDQIAVG
+847 TTASFDQIAVG

-989 EKPMDTKTEDMLKL
+989 EKPLDSKTEEMLKL
-1003 LDAQKGTTEPAKAN
+1003 LDDKKGSTQPAKAN
-1017 PTDEPLETIVTPPAA
+1017 PTDEPLETIVTPPVA
-1032 SSPAVAPVSS
+1032 SSPAVSS

-1048 AAKATAPTPSNS
+1048 AAASTAPSNS
-1060 GASAATSP
+1060 DASAATSP

>member
-1 VKSFVYFVTE
+1 MKSFVYFVTE

-55 VSAMDPADRPTR
+55 MSAMDPADRPTR

-80 TPIAFHSAVILAQD
+80 KPIAFHSAVILAQD

-106 AASSPAKTN
+106 AANSAAKTN
-115 TSTQTATPVA
+115 TPTQTAAPVA
-125 TPAPSPTESAA
+125 TPAPSPNESSA
-136 PDSSATSASTDTTNT
+136 PDSSATSTSTDTTNT

-167 EGSLVSAGAK
+167 EGSLVSTGAK

-220 QVAAIKITMVMDKEV
+220 QVAAIKITMVMDTEV

-372 TQISTLIQD
+372 TQISSLIQD

-389 GGGAAAATQ
+389 GGGAAPQQ

-410 PAQARRAGGG
+410 PAQPRRAGGG

-498 SGSGGG
+498 SGGG

-520 GGANRNAGASRAGGG
+520 GGANRNASASRAGGG

-572 LDKLIKDIDQPL
+572 LDKLINDIDQPL

-629 DFQGAAAGNA
+629 DFQGAAAGDA
-639 GGTGTTGQSTNT
+639 GGTGQTTNT
-651 SSNGSAGN
+651 ASNGSAG
-659 TGTDIK
+659 GTATEIK

-847 TTASYDQIAVG
+847 TTSSFDQIAVG

-975 TNFNVD
+975 TNFNVQ
-981 EIKRLRAL
+981 EIERLRAL
-989 EKPMDTKTEDMLKL
+989 QKPMDSKTEEMLHL
-1003 LDAQKGTTEPAKAN
+1003 LDDKKGTTEPAKAN
-1017 PTDEPLETIVTPPAA
+1017 PTDEPLETIMTP
-1032 SSPAVAPVSS
+1032 SVVRSPAVAPVSS

>member
-1 VKSFVYFVTE
+1 M
-11 RPIWSILQEPFIRI
+11 RPNTLQLYV
-25 SKALRPIQKQLCSL
+25 LRN
-39 RTALLIAT
+39 ALLIAT
-47 ALVAPALA
+47 VLVAPALA
-55 VSAMDPADRPTR
+55 VNSFDPADRPARPLAT
-67 PQPAPQPVATVVE
+67 PQPSATVVE
-80 TPIAFHSAVILAQD
+80 KPISYSSALILPQD
-94 ASRRP
+94 ATRRP
-99 AATPQPN
+99 AATAQPTPTTN
-106 AASSPAKTN
+106 ESKTSAPTQPATKPDTAPATPNQSSP
-115 TSTQTATPVA
+115 
-125 TPAPSPTESAA
+125 PATESQTSKNPAELSETNS
-136 PDSSATSASTDTTNT
+136 DSTASTI
-151 TPPPVANEVP
+151 PVANEVP
-161 AGVVQL
+161 AGVIQL
-167 EGSLVSAGAK
+167 EGSLVSQGAK

-190 VKLTFKDTKIEDTIP
+190 VKLTFKDMKVEDTIP

-215 LIRLQ
+215 IIKFSNIASL
-220 QVAAIKITMVMDKEV
+220 KITMVMDTDV
-235 TRQDAL
+235 SRQDAL

-247 FRLNQ
+247 FRLNGI
-252 VGVVETEKIVMID
+252 GVVETDKVVMID
-265 MLSDMNKLQ
+265 LLTEISKLQ
-274 PVTVLGPEIDVAALA
+274 PITVLGPEIDVSTLS

-296 KIFKIENTKAQN
+296 KVFKIENTKAQN
-308 VFDQLQSTNP
+308 VADQLQGNL
-318 PDYIQ
+318 PDYVQ
-323 FSLDSNSNQIILEGD
+323 FSVDANSNQLILEGD
-338 IGYAKRVQRMI
+338 IGTAKRVQRMI
-349 TLLDVP
+349 SLLDVP

-360 RTETFKLKYADA
+360 RTETFELKYADA

-381 LFAAKTVG
+381 LFAAKTIGG
-389 GGGAAAATQ
+389 GGGAAQQ

-410 PAQARRAGGG
+410 PAQPRRASGGG
-420 SGGEGLIPGTSEQLV
+420 GGEGLIPGTSEQLV
-435 VTVLPTMNSLTIRAE
+435 VTVLPTTNSLTIRAE

-498 SGSGGG
+498 SGGGG
-504 GASAT
+504 SSAT
-509 RRPFSAAGGAA
+509 RRPFSAAGGAG
-520 GGANRNAGASRAGGG
+520 GGANRTAGASRAGGG
-535 GGDTGADVAVSNVF
+535 GGDSSADVAVSNVF

-584 KAGLPISVE
+584 QAGLPISVE

-629 DFQGAAAGNA
+629 DFQGAAAGDA
-639 GGTGTTGQSTNT
+639 GGTGQSTT
-651 SSNGSAGN
+651 IASNGSAG
-659 TGTDIK
+659 GTATEIK

-690 VPNAGQNSVL
+690 VPNAGQNSLL
-700 VLATP
+700 VLANP
-705 EIQQAMMDIIEK
+705 EIQQAMLDIIEK

-737 DQFAFGL
+737 DNFAFGL

-768 TPIYEGTRTGDF
+768 APIYEGSRTGDF
-780 IGDLTSSVLSFGVD
+780 IGDLTSSVLAFGVD
-794 ASVILQALEEQT
+794 ASVILQALSEQT
-806 QVRILQQP
+806 QVRLLQSP

-847 TTASYDQIAVG
+847 TTASFDQIAVG

-894 GNNPTIQRRQTNTS
+894 GNNPTILRRQTNTS

-921 IRKETENKVKTK
+921 IRKEVESKVKTK

-951 KVSAATELVLFVTPI
+951 KVSSATELVLFVTPI
-966 VVENPDGND
+966 VVENPDVND
-975 TNFNVD
+975 SNFNVED
-981 EIKRLRAL
+981 IQRLRTL
-989 EKPMDTKTEDMLKL
+989 QKPLDSKTEEMLQM
-1003 LDAQKGTTEPAKAN
+1003 LDDKRGTTLPAKAN
-1017 PTDEPLETIVTPPAA
+1017 PTTEPLETIITPEAKGASTVAPAA
-1032 SSPAVAPVSS
+1032 
-1042 GTTSTP
+1042 TTSTAKTP
-1048 AAKATAPTPSNS
+1048 AP
-1060 GASAATSP
+1060 
-1068 PPKG
+1068 

>member
-55 VSAMDPADRPTR
+55 MSAMDPADRPTR

-80 TPIAFHSAVILAQD
+80 KPIAFHSAVILAQD

-115 TSTQTATPVA
+115 TSTQTAAPVA
-125 TPAPSPTESAA
+125 TPASSPTESAA
-136 PDSSATSASTDTTNT
+136 PDSSAVSASTDTTNT

-190 VKLTFKDTKIEDTIP
+190 VKLAFKDTKIEDTIP

-274 PVTVLGPEIDVAALA
+274 PVTVLGPEIDVAGLA
-289 EDGTVCI
+289 EDGTICI

-349 TLLDVP
+349 SLLDVP

-410 PAQARRAGGG
+410 PAQVRRAGGG

-498 SGSGGG
+498 SGGGG

-509 RRPFSAAGGAA
+509 RRPFSAAGGTA

-535 GGDTGADVAVSNVF
+535 GGDSGADVAVSNVF

-629 DFQGAAAGNA
+629 DFQGAAAGDT
-639 GGTGTTGQSTNT
+639 GGTGQTTNT
-651 SSNGSAGN
+651 ASNGSAGG
-659 TGTDIK
+659 TATDIK

-847 TTASYDQIAVG
+847 TTASFDQIAVG

-989 EKPMDTKTEDMLKL
+989 EKPLDSKTDEMLKL
-1003 LDAQKGTTEPAKAN
+1003 LDDKKGTTQPAKAN
-1017 PTDEPLETIVTPPAA
+1017 PTDEPLETIVTPPVA
-1032 SSPAVAPVSS
+1032 SSPAVSS

-1048 AAKATAPTPSNS
+1048 AAASTAPSNS
-1060 GASAATSP
+1060 DASAATSP

>member
-1 VKSFVYFVTE
+1 MKSFVYFVTE

-39 RTALLIAT
+39 RNALLVAT

-55 VSAMDPADRPTR
+55 MSAMDPADRPSR
-67 PQPAPQPVATVVE
+67 PQPAPQPVATVIE
-80 TPIAFHSAVILAQD
+80 KPIAFHSAVILAQD

-106 AASSPAKTN
+106 AAGGASSQN
-115 TSTQTATPVA
+115 TPTQTAAPVA

-151 TPPPVANEVP
+151 TPPPVVNEVP

-220 QVAAIKITMVMDKEV
+220 QVAAIKITMVMDTEV

-289 EDGTVCI
+289 EDGTICI

-349 TLLDVP
+349 SLLDVP

-498 SGSGGG
+498 SGGGG
-504 GASAT
+504 SSAT

-520 GGANRNAGASRAGGG
+520 GGANRNTGASRAGGG
-535 GGDTGADVAVSNVF
+535 GGDSGADVAVSNVF

-572 LDKLIKDIDQPL
+572 LDKLINDIDQPL

-629 DFQGAAAGNA
+629 DFQGAAAGDA
-639 GGTGTTGQSTNT
+639 GGTGQTTTT
-651 SSNGSAGN
+651 ASNGSAG
-659 TGTDIK
+659 GTATEIK

-847 TTASYDQIAVG
+847 TTSSFDQIAVG

-966 VVENPDGND
+966 VVENPDVND
-975 TNFNVD
+975 TNFNVQ
-981 EIKRLRAL
+981 EIERLRAL
-989 EKPMDTKTEDMLKL
+989 QKPMDSKTEEMLKL
-1003 LDAQKGTTEPAKAN
+1003 LDDKKGTTEPAMAN
-1017 PTDEPLETIVTPPAA
+1017 PTDEPLETIMTPSVVRSPAA
-1032 SSPAVAPVSS
+1032 APVST

-1048 AAKATAPTPSNS
+1048 AATSTAPAPSNS
-1060 GASAATSP
+1060 GANAATSP
-1068 PPKG
+1068 PPKD

>member
-1 VKSFVYFVTE
+1 
-11 RPIWSILQEPFIRI
+11 
-25 SKALRPIQKQLCSL
+25 
-39 RTALLIAT
+39 
-47 ALVAPALA
+47 
-55 VSAMDPADRPTR
+55 M
-67 PQPAPQPVATVVE
+67 ATVLDK
-80 TPIAFHSAVILAQD
+80 PISYRSAVILPQD
-94 ASRRP
+94 TARRP
-99 AATPQPN
+99 APISQPIVV
-106 AASSPAKTN
+106 P
-115 TSTQTATPVA
+115 
-125 TPAPSPTESAA
+125 
-136 PDSSATSASTDTTNT
+136 TSAPTSAPTSQPIVAPTSAPAIAPTSQPIVAPTSAPAATNPT
-151 TPPPVANEVP
+151 QPVANEVP
-161 AGVVQL
+161 AGVIQL
-167 EGSLVSAGAK
+167 EGSLIENGAK

-190 VKLTFKDTKIEDTIP
+190 VKLAFKETKIEDTIP

-215 LIRLQ
+215 IIRLQ
-220 QVAAIKITMVMDKEV
+220 QVAALKITLVMDKEV
-235 TRQDAL
+235 SRQDAL

-247 FRLNQ
+247 FRLNTI
-252 VGVVETEKIVMID
+252 GVVETDKVVMID
-265 MLSDMNKLQ
+265 LLTELNKLQ
-274 PVTVLGPEIDVAALA
+274 PITVLGPEIDVSTLS

-296 KIFKIENTKAQN
+296 KVFKIENTKAQN
-308 VFDQLQSTNP
+308 VADQLQGNL
-318 PDYIQ
+318 PDYTT
-323 FSLDSNSNQIILEGD
+323 FNVDANSNQLILEGD
-338 IGYAKRVQRMI
+338 IGTAKRVQRMI

-355 AYLEV
+355 AYLDV

-372 TQISTLIQD
+372 TQISTLIQE
-381 LFAAKTVG
+381 LFAAKTIGG
-389 GGGAAAATQ
+389 GGGATPQ

-410 PAQARRAGGG
+410 PAQPRRASGGGG

-498 SGSGGG
+498 SGGGGG

-509 RRPFSAAGGAA
+509 RRPFSAAGGAS
-520 GGANRNAGASRAGGG
+520 GGANRNAGASRAGSSG
-535 GGDTGADVAVSNVF
+535 GGDSGADVAVSNVF

-584 KAGLPISVE
+584 QAGLPISVE

-601 VAEILNALLAEAGSG
+601 VAEILNALLAESGSG

-629 DFQGAAAGNA
+629 DFQGAAAGDA
-639 GGTGTTGQSTNT
+639 GGTGQSTNL
-651 SSNGSAGN
+651 SSTGAAG
-659 TGTDIK
+659 GTATEIK
-665 FPWQTARGAGD
+665 FPWQTARGNGD

-690 VPNAGQNSVL
+690 VPNAGQNSLL
-700 VLATP
+700 VLANP
-705 EIQQAMMDIIEK
+705 EIQQAMLDIIEK

-737 DQFAFGL
+737 DNFAFGL

-768 TPIYEGTRTGDF
+768 APIYEGSRTGDF
-780 IGDLTSSVLSFGVD
+780 IGDLTSSVLAFGVD
-794 ASVILQALEEQT
+794 ASVILQALSEQT
-806 QVRILQQP
+806 QVRLLQQP

-847 TTASYDQIAVG
+847 TTSSYDQIAVG

-894 GNNPTIQRRQTNTS
+894 GNNPTILRRQTNTS

-921 IRKETENKVKTK
+921 IRKEQESKVKTK
-933 VPVLGDVPVL
+933 VPLLGDVPGL

-951 KVSAATELVLFVTPI
+951 KVSQATELVLFVTPL
-966 VVENPDGND
+966 VVENPEVND
-975 TNFNVD
+975 TNYNVQD
-981 EIKRLRAL
+981 IERLRAL
-989 EKPMDTKTEDMLKL
+989 QKPLDSKTEEMLKV
-1003 LDAQKGTTEPAKAN
+1003 LDEKKGSTQPAKAN
-1017 PTDEPLETIVTPPAA
+1017 PTSEPLETIVTPPAN
-1032 SSPAVAPVSS
+1032 SENVVAPVTPVVAAPVAAPLTKKSPAPN
-1042 GTTSTP
+1042 TVAPTAALVTPAVSTP
-1048 AAKATAPTPSNS
+1048 PKKYPSPTAAAPIAPVAPAPKKPDPSD
-1060 GASAATSP
+1060 ADPTSSQTDP
-1068 PPKG
+1068 E

>member
-1 VKSFVYFVTE
+1 MKSFVYFVTE

-55 VSAMDPADRPTR
+55 MSAMDPADRPTR
-67 PQPAPQPVATVVE
+67 PQPAPQPVATVIQK
-80 TPIAFHSAVILAQD
+80 PIAFHSAVIVAQD

-106 AASSPAKTN
+106 AAGSAAPQNAP
-115 TSTQTATPVA
+115 TQTAAPVA
-125 TPAPSPTESAA
+125 TPASSPTESAA

-220 QVAAIKITMVMDKEV
+220 QVAAIKITMVMDTEV

-289 EDGTVCI
+289 EDGTICI

-349 TLLDVP
+349 SLLDVP

-381 LFAAKTVG
+381 LFAAKTIG

-498 SGSGGG
+498 SGGGG
-504 GASAT
+504 SSTT

-535 GGDTGADVAVSNVF
+535 GGDSGADVAVSNVF

-593 LKHASAVQ
+593 LKHASAVE

-629 DFQGAAAGNA
+629 DFQGAAAGDA
-639 GGTGTTGQSTNT
+639 GGTGQTTNIG
-651 SSNGSAGN
+651 SNGSAG
-659 TGTDIK
+659 GTATEIK

-768 TPIYEGTRTGDF
+768 TPIYEGSRTGDF

-847 TTASYDQIAVG
+847 TTSSFDQIAVG

-933 VPVLGDVPVL
+933 VPLLGDVPVL

-975 TNFNVD
+975 SNFNVQ
-981 EIKRLRAL
+981 EIERLRAL
-989 EKPMDTKTEDMLKL
+989 QKPMDSKTEEMLKM
-1003 LDAQKGTTEPAKAN
+1003 LDDKKGTTEPAKAN
-1017 PTDEPLETIVTPPAA
+1017 PTDEPLETIMTP
-1032 SSPAVAPVSS
+1032 SVVRSPAIAPVSS

-1048 AAKATAPTPSNS
+1048 AATSTAPAPSNS

>member
-1 VKSFVYFVTE
+1 MKSFVYFVTE

-55 VSAMDPADRPTR
+55 MSAMDPADRPTR

-80 TPIAFHSAVILAQD
+80 KPIAFHSAVILAQD

-115 TSTQTATPVA
+115 TSTQTAAPVA
-125 TPAPSPTESAA
+125 TPASSPTESAA
-136 PDSSATSASTDTTNT
+136 PDSSAVSASTDTTNT

-190 VKLTFKDTKIEDTIP
+190 VKLAFKDTKIEDTIP

-274 PVTVLGPEIDVAALA
+274 PVTVLGPEIDVAGLA
-289 EDGTVCI
+289 EDGTICI

-410 PAQARRAGGG
+410 PAQVRRAGGG

-498 SGSGGG
+498 SGGGG

-509 RRPFSAAGGAA
+509 RRPFSAAGGTA

-535 GGDTGADVAVSNVF
+535 GGDSGADVAVSNVF

-629 DFQGAAAGNA
+629 DFQGAAAGDA
-639 GGTGTTGQSTNT
+639 GGTGQTTTT
-651 SSNGSAGN
+651 ASNGSAGG
-659 TGTDIK
+659 TATDIK

-847 TTASYDQIAVG
+847 TTASFDQIAVG

-951 KVSAATELVLFVTPI
+951 KVSTATELVLFVTPI

-989 EKPMDTKTEDMLKL
+989 EKPLDSKTEEMLKL
-1003 LDAQKGTTEPAKAN
+1003 LDDKKGTTQPAKAN
-1017 PTDEPLETIVTPPAA
+1017 PTDEPLETIVTPPVA
-1032 SSPAVAPVSS
+1032 SSPAVSS

-1048 AAKATAPTPSNS
+1048 AAASTAPSNS
-1060 GASAATSP
+1060 DASAATSP

>member
-1 VKSFVYFVTE
+1 MKSFVYFVTE

-55 VSAMDPADRPTR
+55 MSAMDPADRPTR

-80 TPIAFHSAVILAQD
+80 KPIAFHSAVILAQD

-115 TSTQTATPVA
+115 TSTQTAAPVA
-125 TPAPSPTESAA
+125 TPASSPTESAA
-136 PDSSATSASTDTTNT
+136 PDSSAVSASTDTTNT

-190 VKLTFKDTKIEDTIP
+190 VKLAFKDTKIEDTIP

-274 PVTVLGPEIDVAALA
+274 PVTVLGPEIDVAGLA
-289 EDGTVCI
+289 EDGTICI

-410 PAQARRAGGG
+410 PAQVRRAGGG

-498 SGSGGG
+498 SGGGG

-509 RRPFSAAGGAA
+509 RRPFSAAGGTA

-535 GGDTGADVAVSNVF
+535 GGGDSGADVAVSNVF

-629 DFQGAAAGNA
+629 DFQGAAAGDA
-639 GGTGTTGQSTNT
+639 GGTGQTTNT
-651 SSNGSAGN
+651 ASNGSAGG
-659 TGTDIK
+659 TATDIK

-847 TTASYDQIAVG
+847 TTASFDQIAVG

-975 TNFNVD
+975 TNFNVR
-981 EIKRLRAL
+981 EIERLRSL
-989 EKPMDTKTEDMLKL
+989 QKPMDSKTEEMLHL
-1003 LDAQKGTTEPAKAN
+1003 LDDKKGSTQPAKPN
-1017 PTDEPLETIVTPPAA
+1017 PTSEPLETIMTPPAKGA
-1032 SSPAVAPVSS
+1032 PTSTSPAP
-1042 GTTSTP
+1042 TQ
-1048 AAKATAPTPSNS
+1048 APTPSSKS
-1060 GASAATSP
+1060 GAPS
-1068 PPKG
+1068 

>member
-1 VKSFVYFVTE
+1 MKSFVYFVTE

-67 PQPAPQPVATVVE
+67 PQPAPQPVATIVE
-80 TPIAFHSAVILAQD
+80 KPIAFHSAVIVAQD

-106 AASSPAKTN
+106 AAGSAAKTN
-115 TSTQTATPVA
+115 APTQTAAPVA

-136 PDSSATSASTDTTNT
+136 PDSSAVSASTDTTNT

-190 VKLTFKDTKIEDTIP
+190 VKLAFKDTKIEDTIP

-274 PVTVLGPEIDVAALA
+274 PVTVLGPEIDVAGLA
-289 EDGTVCI
+289 EDGTICI

-410 PAQARRAGGG
+410 PAQVRRAGGG

-498 SGSGGG
+498 SGGGG

-509 RRPFSAAGGAA
+509 RRPFSAAGGTA

-535 GGDTGADVAVSNVF
+535 GGDSGADVAVSNVF

-629 DFQGAAAGNA
+629 DFQGAAAGDA
-639 GGTGTTGQSTNT
+639 GGTGQTTTT
-651 SSNGSAGN
+651 ASNGSAGG
-659 TGTDIK
+659 TATDIK

-847 TTASYDQIAVG
+847 TTASFDQIAVG

-989 EKPMDTKTEDMLKL
+989 EKPLDSKTEEMLKL
-1003 LDAQKGTTEPAKAN
+1003 LDDKKGTTQPAKAN
-1017 PTDEPLETIVTPPAA
+1017 PTDEPLETIVTPPVA
-1032 SSPAVAPVSS
+1032 SSPAVSS

-1048 AAKATAPTPSNS
+1048 AAASTAPSNS
-1060 GASAATSP
+1060 DASAATSP

>member
-1 VKSFVYFVTE
+1 M
-11 RPIWSILQEPFIRI
+11 RPNTLQLYV
-25 SKALRPIQKQLCSL
+25 LRN
-39 RTALLIAT
+39 ALLIAT
-47 ALVAPALA
+47 VLVAPALA
-55 VSAMDPADRPTR
+55 VNSFDPADRPARPLAT
-67 PQPAPQPVATVVE
+67 PQPSATVVE
-80 TPIAFHSAVILAQD
+80 KPISYSSALILPQD
-94 ASRRP
+94 ATRRP
-99 AATPQPN
+99 AATAQPTPTTN
-106 AASSPAKTN
+106 ESKTSAPTQPATKPDTA
-115 TSTQTATPVA
+115 TATPNQSSP
-125 TPAPSPTESAA
+125 PATESQTNKNPAELSETNS
-136 PDSSATSASTDTTNT
+136 DSTASTI
-151 TPPPVANEVP
+151 PVANEVP
-161 AGVVQL
+161 AGVIQL
-167 EGSLVSAGAK
+167 EGSLVSPGAK

-190 VKLTFKDTKIEDTIP
+190 VKLIFKDMKVEDTIP

-215 LIRLQ
+215 IIKFANI
-220 QVAAIKITMVMDKEV
+220 AALRITMVMDTEV
-235 TRQDAL
+235 SRQDAL

-247 FRLNQ
+247 FRLNGI
-252 VGVVETEKIVMID
+252 GVVESEKIVIID
-265 MLSDMNKLQ
+265 ALGELNKLQ
-274 PVTVLGPEIDVAALA
+274 PVTVLGPEIDVSTLS

-318 PDYIQ
+318 PEYIQ

-355 AYLEV
+355 AYLDV

-372 TQISTLIQD
+372 TQISSLIQD
-381 LFAAKTVG
+381 LFAAKTIG
-389 GGGAAAATQ
+389 GGGAAAQQ

-410 PAQARRAGGG
+410 PAQPRRASGGG
-420 SGGEGLIPGTSEQLV
+420 GGGDGLVPGTSEQLV
-435 VTVLPTMNSLTIRAE
+435 VTVLPTTNSLTIRAE

-498 SGSGGG
+498 SGGG

-509 RRPFSAAGGAA
+509 RRPFSAAGGA
-520 GGANRNAGASRAGGG
+520 NRTAGASRASGGG
-535 GGDTGADVAVSNVF
+535 GGDSGADVAVSNVF

-584 KAGLPISVE
+584 QAGLPISVE
-593 LKHASAVQ
+593 LKHASAVE

-629 DFQGAAAGNA
+629 DFQGAAAGDA
-639 GGTGTTGQSTNT
+639 GGTGQSTNL
-651 SSNGSAGN
+651 SGNGSAG
-659 TGTDIK
+659 GTSTEIK

-690 VPNAGQNSVL
+690 VPNAGQNSLL
-700 VLATP
+700 VLANP
-705 EIQQAMMDIIEK
+705 EIQQAMLDIIEQ

-737 DQFAFGL
+737 DNFAFGL

-759 AIVINGQGT
+759 AIVINGKGT
-768 TPIYEGTRTGDF
+768 APIYEGSRTGDF
-780 IGDLTSSVLSFGVD
+780 IGDLTSSVLAFGVD
-794 ASVILQALEEQT
+794 ASVILQALSEQT
-806 QVRILQQP
+806 QVRLLQSP

-847 TTASYDQIAVG
+847 TTASFDQIAVG

-894 GNNPTIQRRQTNTS
+894 GNNPTILRRQTNTS

-921 IRKETENKVKTK
+921 IRKEVESKVKTK

-951 KVSAATELVLFVTPI
+951 KVSSATELVLFVTPI
-966 VVENPDGND
+966 VVENPDMND
-975 TNFNVD
+975 SNFNVED
-981 EIKRLRAL
+981 IQRLRTL
-989 EKPMDTKTEDMLKL
+989 QKPLDSKTEEMLQM
-1003 LDAQKGTTEPAKAN
+1003 LDDKRGTTLPAKAN
-1017 PTDEPLETIVTPPAA
+1017 PTTEPLETIITPEAKGASTVAPAA
-1032 SSPAVAPVSS
+1032 
-1042 GTTSTP
+1042 TTSTAKTP
-1048 AAKATAPTPSNS
+1048 AP
-1060 GASAATSP
+1060 
-1068 PPKG
+1068 

>member
-1 VKSFVYFVTE
+1 MKSCEKTVYLDHFNPNLVDT
-11 RPIWSILQEPFIRI
+11 SSALDLDILT
-25 SKALRPIQKQLCSL
+25 LRSNTLQLYSL
-39 RTALLIAT
+39 RSALLITT
-47 ALVAPALA
+47 ALVVPALA
-55 VSAMDPADRPTR
+55 VTSFDPADRPVR
-67 PQPAPQPVATVVE
+67 PQPTAQPLATVMP
-80 TPIAFHSAVILAQD
+80 TPVSYHSAVILPQD
-94 ASRRP
+94 APRRP
-99 AATPQPN
+99 TATEQP
-106 AASSPAKTN
+106 
-115 TSTQTATPVA
+115 TSTTSTPKKITAQRTPNESST
-125 TPAPSPTESAA
+125 TPTNSQADTNPSGLAETNS
-136 PDSSATSASTDTTNT
+136 DSTASTI
-151 TPPPVANEVP
+151 PVANEVP
-161 AGVVQL
+161 AGVIQL
-167 EGSLVSAGAK
+167 EGSMDGVGAK

-190 VKLTFKDTKIEDTIP
+190 VKLTFKDMKVEDTIP

-215 LIRLQ
+215 IIKFANIASL
-220 QVAAIKITMVMDKEV
+220 KITMVMDTEV
-235 TRQDAL
+235 SRQDAL

-247 FRLNQ
+247 FRLNGI
-252 VGVVETEKIVMID
+252 GVVETDKVVMID
-265 MLSDMNKLQ
+265 LLTEVSKLQ
-274 PVTVLGPEIDVAALA
+274 PITVLGPEIDVSTLS

-296 KIFKIENTKAQN
+296 KVFKIENTKAQN
-308 VFDQLQSTNP
+308 VADQLQGNL
-318 PDYIQ
+318 PDYVQ
-323 FSLDSNSNQIILEGD
+323 FSVDANSNQLILEGD
-338 IGYAKRVQRMI
+338 IGTAKRVQRMI
-349 TLLDVP
+349 SLLDVP
-355 AYLEV
+355 AYLDV

-389 GGGAAAATQ
+389 GGGAAAQQ

-410 PAQARRAGGG
+410 PAQPRRASGG
-420 SGGEGLIPGTSEQLV
+420 SGGGEGLIPGTSEQLV

-498 SGSGGG
+498 SGGGG

-509 RRPFSAAGGAA
+509 RRPFSGAGGAG

-535 GGDTGADVAVSNVF
+535 GGGDSSADVAVSNVF

-584 KAGLPISVE
+584 QAGLPISVE

-616 SGIKAPN
+616 TGIKAPN

-629 DFQGAAAGNA
+629 DFQGAAAGDA
-639 GGTGTTGQSTNT
+639 GGTGQTTTT
-651 SSNGSAGN
+651 ASNGSAG
-659 TGTDIK
+659 GTATEIK

-690 VPNAGQNSVL
+690 VPNAGQNSLL
-700 VLATP
+700 VLANP
-705 EIQQAMMDIIEK
+705 EIQQAMLDIIEK

-737 DQFAFGL
+737 DNFAFGL

-768 TPIYEGTRTGDF
+768 GPIYEGSRTGDF
-780 IGDLTSSVLSFGVD
+780 IGDLTSSVLAFGVD
-794 ASVILQALEEQT
+794 ASVILQALSEQT
-806 QVRILQQP
+806 QVRLLQSP

-847 TTASYDQIAVG
+847 TTSSFDQIAVG

-894 GNNPTIQRRQTNTS
+894 GNNPTILRRQTNTS

-921 IRKETENKVKTK
+921 IRKEVESKVKTK

-951 KVSAATELVLFVTPI
+951 KVSSATELVLFVTPI
-966 VVENPDGND
+966 VVENPDVND
-975 TNFNVD
+975 SNFNVED
-981 EIKRLRAL
+981 IQRLRTL
-989 EKPMDTKTEDMLKL
+989 QKPMDSKTEEMLHL
-1003 LDAQKGTTEPAKAN
+1003 LDNEKGTTQPAKAN
-1017 PTDEPLETIVTPPAA
+1017 PTSEPLETIITPEAKGASTVAPAA
-1032 SSPAVAPVSS
+1032 
-1042 GTTSTP
+1042 TTSTAKTP
-1048 AAKATAPTPSNS
+1048 AP
-1060 GASAATSP
+1060 
-1068 PPKG
+1068 

>member
-1 VKSFVYFVTE
+1 MKSFVYFVTE

-55 VSAMDPADRPTR
+55 MSAMDPADRPTR

-80 TPIAFHSAVILAQD
+80 KPIAFHSAVILAQD

-115 TSTQTATPVA
+115 TSTQTAAPVA
-125 TPAPSPTESAA
+125 TPASSPTESAA
-136 PDSSATSASTDTTNT
+136 PDSSAVSASTDTTNT

-190 VKLTFKDTKIEDTIP
+190 VKLAFKDTKIEDTIP

-289 EDGTVCI
+289 EDGTICI

-410 PAQARRAGGG
+410 PAQVRRAGGG

-498 SGSGGG
+498 SGGGG

-509 RRPFSAAGGAA
+509 RRPFSAAGGTA

-535 GGDTGADVAVSNVF
+535 GGDSGADVAVSNVF

-629 DFQGAAAGNA
+629 DFQGAAAGDA
-639 GGTGTTGQSTNT
+639 GGTGQTTTT
-651 SSNGSAGN
+651 ASNGSAGG
-659 TGTDIK
+659 TATDIK

-847 TTASYDQIAVG
+847 TTASFDQIAVG

-989 EKPMDTKTEDMLKL
+989 EKPLDSKTEEMLKL
-1003 LDAQKGTTEPAKAN
+1003 LDDKKGSTQPAKAN
-1017 PTDEPLETIVTPPAA
+1017 PTDEPLETIVTPPVA
-1032 SSPAVAPVSS
+1032 SSPVVAPASS
-1042 GTTSTP
+1042 ATTSTP
-1048 AAKATAPTPSNS
+1048 AATSTAPTPSNS
-1060 GASAATSP
+1060 GANAATSP

>member
-1 VKSFVYFVTE
+1 
-11 RPIWSILQEPFIRI
+11 
-25 SKALRPIQKQLCSL
+25 
-39 RTALLIAT
+39 
-47 ALVAPALA
+47 
-55 VSAMDPADRPTR
+55 
-67 PQPAPQPVATVVE
+67 
-80 TPIAFHSAVILAQD
+80 
-94 ASRRP
+94 
-99 AATPQPN
+99 
-106 AASSPAKTN
+106 
-115 TSTQTATPVA
+115 
-125 TPAPSPTESAA
+125 
-136 PDSSATSASTDTTNT
+136 
-151 TPPPVANEVP
+151 
-161 AGVVQL
+161 
-167 EGSLVSAGAK
+167 
-177 EIRGSRRVGPTDK
+177 VGPTDK

-220 QVAAIKITMVMDKEV
+220 QVAAIKITMVMDTEV

-289 EDGTVCI
+289 EDGTICI

-410 PAQARRAGGG
+410 PAQVRRAGGG

-498 SGSGGG
+498 SGGGG
-504 GASAT
+504 SSAT

-520 GGANRNAGASRAGGG
+520 GGANRNTGASRAGGG
-535 GGDTGADVAVSNVF
+535 GGGDSGADVAVSNVF

-593 LKHASAVQ
+593 LKHASAVE

-629 DFQGAAAGNA
+629 DFQGAAAGDA
-639 GGTGTTGQSTNT
+639 GGTGQTTNIG
-651 SSNGSAGN
+651 SNGSAG
-659 TGTDIK
+659 GTATEIK

-847 TTASYDQIAVG
+847 TTSSFDQIAVG

-975 TNFNVD
+975 TNYNVQ
-981 EIKRLRAL
+981 EIERLRAL
-989 EKPMDTKTEDMLKL
+989 QKPMDSKTEEMLKL
-1003 LDAQKGTTEPAKAN
+1003 LDDKKGTTEPAMAN
-1017 PTDEPLETIVTPPAA
+1017 PTDEPLETIMTPSVVRSPAA
-1032 SSPAVAPVSS
+1032 APVST

-1048 AAKATAPTPSNS
+1048 AATSTAPAPSNS
-1060 GASAATSP
+1060 GANAATSP

>member
-1 VKSFVYFVTE
+1 
-11 RPIWSILQEPFIRI
+11 
-25 SKALRPIQKQLCSL
+25 
-39 RTALLIAT
+39 
-47 ALVAPALA
+47 
-55 VSAMDPADRPTR
+55 
-67 PQPAPQPVATVVE
+67 
-80 TPIAFHSAVILAQD
+80 
-94 ASRRP
+94 
-99 AATPQPN
+99 
-106 AASSPAKTN
+106 
-115 TSTQTATPVA
+115 
-125 TPAPSPTESAA
+125 
-136 PDSSATSASTDTTNT
+136 
-151 TPPPVANEVP
+151 
-161 AGVVQL
+161 
-167 EGSLVSAGAK
+167 
-177 EIRGSRRVGPTDK
+177 VGPTDK

-220 QVAAIKITMVMDKEV
+220 QVAAIKITMVMDTEV

-289 EDGTVCI
+289 EDGTICI

-349 TLLDVP
+349 SLLDVP

-389 GGGAAAATQ
+389 GGGAAGATQ
-398 PGQQGQPQRPGQ
+398 PGQPGQPQRPGQ

-498 SGSGGG
+498 SGGGG
-504 GASAT
+504 SSAT

-520 GGANRNAGASRAGGG
+520 GGANRNTGASRAGGG
-535 GGDTGADVAVSNVF
+535 GGGDSGADVAVSNVF

-593 LKHASAVQ
+593 LKHASAVE

-629 DFQGAAAGNA
+629 DFQGAAAGDA
-639 GGTGTTGQSTNT
+639 GGTGQTTNIG
-651 SSNGSAGN
+651 SNGSAG
-659 TGTDIK
+659 GTATEIK

-847 TTASYDQIAVG
+847 TTSSFDQIAVG

-975 TNFNVD
+975 TNYNVQ
-981 EIKRLRAL
+981 EIERLRAL
-989 EKPMDTKTEDMLKL
+989 QKPMDSKTEEMLKL
-1003 LDAQKGTTEPAKAN
+1003 LDDKKGTTEPAMAN
-1017 PTDEPLETIVTPPAA
+1017 PTDEPLETIMTPSVVRSPAA
-1032 SSPAVAPVSS
+1032 APVSS

-1048 AAKATAPTPSNS
+1048 AATSTAPAPSNS
-1060 GASAATSP
+1060 GANAATSP

>member
-1 VKSFVYFVTE
+1 
-11 RPIWSILQEPFIRI
+11 
-25 SKALRPIQKQLCSL
+25 
-39 RTALLIAT
+39 
-47 ALVAPALA
+47 
-55 VSAMDPADRPTR
+55 MDRPAR
-67 PQPAPQPVATVVE
+67 PQPSAQPIATVLE
-80 TPIAFHSAVILAQD
+80 KPIAYRSAVILPQD
-94 ASRRP
+94 TTRRP
-99 AATPQPN
+99 TPNQQPSG
-106 AASSPAKTN
+106 APSSSP
-115 TSTQTATPVA
+115 SSSSDQQTG
-125 TPAPSPTESAA
+125 AA
-136 PDSSATSASTDTTNT
+136 PTSSSDEPAEATTSQPDVT
-151 TPPPVANEVP
+151 PVANEVP

-167 EGSLVSAGAK
+167 EGSLNQNGAK
-177 EIRGSRRVGPTDK
+177 EIRGSRRVGPTDM
-190 VKLTFKDTKIEDTIP
+190 VKLTFRETKIEDTIP

-215 LIRLQ
+215 MIRLS
-220 QVAAIKITMVMDKEV
+220 QVAALKITLVMDKEV
-235 TRQDAL
+235 SRQDAL

-247 FRLNQ
+247 FRLNT
-252 VGVVETEKIVMID
+252 VGVVETDKVVMID
-265 MLSDMNKLQ
+265 LLTEVNKLQ
-274 PVTVLGPEIDVAALA
+274 PITVLGPEIDVSTLS

-296 KIFKIENTKAQN
+296 KVFKIENTKAQN
-308 VFDQLQSTNP
+308 VADQLQGNL
-318 PDYIQ
+318 PDYTT
-323 FSLDSNSNQIILEGD
+323 FSVDANSNQLILEGD
-338 IGYAKRVQRMI
+338 IGTAKRVQRMI
-349 TLLDVP
+349 NLLDVP
-355 AYLEV
+355 AYLDV

-372 TQISTLIQD
+372 TQISTLIQE
-381 LFAAKTVG
+381 LFTAKTVG
-389 GGGAAAATQ
+389 GSAGAAQQ

-410 PAQARRAGGG
+410 PAQTRRAGATG
-420 SGGEGLIPGTSEQLV
+420 GGEGLIPGTSEQLV

-498 SGSGGG
+498 SGGGG
-504 GASAT
+504 SSST
-509 RRPFSAAGGAA
+509 RRPFSAAGGAS
-520 GGANRNAGASRAGGG
+520 GGANRNTGTNRTAGGG
-535 GGDTGADVAVSNVF
+535 GGDSAADVAVSNVF

-572 LDKLIKDIDQPL
+572 LDKLIRDIDQPL
-584 KAGLPISVE
+584 QAGLPISVE

-629 DFQGAAAGNA
+629 DFQGAASGDA
-639 GGTGTTGQSTNT
+639 GGTGQSTNLD
-651 SSNGSAGN
+651 SNGSSG
-659 TGTDIK
+659 GTASEIT
-665 FPWQTARGAGD
+665 FPWQTARGNGD

-690 VPNAGQNSVL
+690 VPNAGQNSLL
-700 VLATP
+700 VLANP
-705 EIQQAMMDIIEK
+705 EIQQAMLDIIEK

-726 ISAVLAEVVLG
+726 ITAVLAEVVLG

-768 TPIYEGTRTGDF
+768 APIYEGSRTGDF
-780 IGDLTSSVLSFGVD
+780 IGDLTSSVLAFGVD
-794 ASVILQALEEQT
+794 ASVILQALSEQT
-806 QVRILQQP
+806 QVRLLQQP

-847 TTASYDQIAVG
+847 TTASFDQIAVG

-879 LLSNVDTTTRTVVTP
+879 LLSNVDTTTRTVVAP
-894 GNNPTIQRRQTNTS
+894 GNNPTILRRQTNTS

-921 IRKETENKVKTK
+921 IRKELESKVKTK
-933 VPVLGDVPVL
+933 VPLLGDVPGL

-951 KVSAATELVLFVTPI
+951 KVSTATELVLFVTPL
-966 VVENPDGND
+966 VVENPDVND
-975 TNFNVD
+975 TNYNVQD
-981 EIKRLRAL
+981 IERLRSL
-989 EKPMDTKTEDMLKL
+989 QKPLDSKTEEMLKV
-1003 LDAQKGTTEPAKAN
+1003 LDDKKGSTQPAKAN
-1017 PTDEPLETIVTPPAA
+1017 PTSEPLETIVTPPARGAPAAPTA
-1032 SSPAVAPVSS
+1032 STSAAPATAPLSQKSSAPKAITPELVTPAVSTAPKKYPPPGSAPAVAPQQSNAPAPNTTASS
-1042 GTTSTP
+1042 P
-1048 AAKATAPTPSNS
+1048 D
-1060 GASAATSP
+1060 
-1068 PPKG
+1068 PK

>member
-1 VKSFVYFVTE
+1 
-11 RPIWSILQEPFIRI
+11 
-25 SKALRPIQKQLCSL
+25 
-39 RTALLIAT
+39 
-47 ALVAPALA
+47 
-55 VSAMDPADRPTR
+55 M
-67 PQPAPQPVATVVE
+67 ATVLDK
-80 TPIAFHSAVILAQD
+80 PISYRSAVILPQD
-94 ASRRP
+94 TARRP
-99 AATPQPN
+99 APISQPIVV
-106 AASSPAKTN
+106 P
-115 TSTQTATPVA
+115 
-125 TPAPSPTESAA
+125 
-136 PDSSATSASTDTTNT
+136 TSAPTSAPTSQPIVAPTSAPAIAPTSQPIVAPTSAPAATNPT
-151 TPPPVANEVP
+151 QPVANEVP
-161 AGVVQL
+161 AGVIQL
-167 EGSLVSAGAK
+167 EGSLIENGAK

-190 VKLTFKDTKIEDTIP
+190 VKLAFKETKIEDTIP

-215 LIRLQ
+215 IIRLQ
-220 QVAAIKITMVMDKEV
+220 QVAALKITLVMDKEV
-235 TRQDAL
+235 SRQDAL

-247 FRLNQ
+247 FRLNTI
-252 VGVVETEKIVMID
+252 GVVETDKVVMID
-265 MLSDMNKLQ
+265 LLTELNKLQ
-274 PVTVLGPEIDVAALA
+274 PITVLGPEIDVSTLS

-296 KIFKIENTKAQN
+296 KVFKIENTKAQN
-308 VFDQLQSTNP
+308 VAEQLQGNL
-318 PDYIQ
+318 PDYTT
-323 FSLDSNSNQIILEGD
+323 FNVDANSNQLILEGD
-338 IGYAKRVQRMI
+338 IGTAKRVQRMI

-355 AYLEV
+355 AYLDV

-372 TQISTLIQD
+372 TQISTLIQE
-381 LFAAKTVG
+381 LFAAKTIGG
-389 GGGAAAATQ
+389 GGGATPQ

-410 PAQARRAGGG
+410 PAQPRRASGGGG

-498 SGSGGG
+498 SGGGGG

-509 RRPFSAAGGAA
+509 RRPFSAAGGAS
-520 GGANRNAGASRAGGG
+520 GGANRNAGASRAGGSG
-535 GGDTGADVAVSNVF
+535 GGDSGADVAVSNVF

-584 KAGLPISVE
+584 QAGLPISVE

-601 VAEILNALLAEAGSG
+601 VAEILNALLAESGSG

-629 DFQGAAAGNA
+629 DFQGAAAGDA
-639 GGTGTTGQSTNT
+639 GGTGQSTNL
-651 SSNGSAGN
+651 SSTGAAG
-659 TGTDIK
+659 GTATEIK
-665 FPWQTARGAGD
+665 FPWQTARGNGD

-690 VPNAGQNSVL
+690 VPNAGQNSLL
-700 VLATP
+700 VLANP
-705 EIQQAMMDIIEK
+705 EIQQAMLDIIEK

-737 DQFAFGL
+737 DNFAFGL

-768 TPIYEGTRTGDF
+768 APIYEGSRTGDF
-780 IGDLTSSVLSFGVD
+780 IGDLTSSVLAFGVD
-794 ASVILQALEEQT
+794 ASVILQALSEQT
-806 QVRILQQP
+806 QVRLLQQP

-847 TTASYDQIAVG
+847 TTSSFDQIAVG

-894 GNNPTIQRRQTNTS
+894 GNNPTILRRQTNTS

-921 IRKETENKVKTK
+921 IRKEQESKVKTK
-933 VPVLGDVPVL
+933 VPLLGDVPGL

-951 KVSAATELVLFVTPI
+951 KVSQATELVLFVTPL
-966 VVENPDGND
+966 VVENPEVND
-975 TNFNVD
+975 TNYNVQD
-981 EIKRLRAL
+981 IERLRAL
-989 EKPMDTKTEDMLKL
+989 QKPLDSKTEEMLKV
-1003 LDAQKGTTEPAKAN
+1003 LDEKKGSTQPAKAN
-1017 PTDEPLETIVTPPAA
+1017 PTSEPLETIVTPPAN
-1032 SSPAVAPVSS
+1032 SENVVAPVTPVVAAPVAAPLTKKSPAPN
-1042 GTTSTP
+1042 TVAPTAALVTPAVSTP
-1048 AAKATAPTPSNS
+1048 PKKYPSPTAAAPIAPVAPAPKKPDPSD
-1060 GASAATSP
+1060 ADPTSSQTDP
-1068 PPKG
+1068 E